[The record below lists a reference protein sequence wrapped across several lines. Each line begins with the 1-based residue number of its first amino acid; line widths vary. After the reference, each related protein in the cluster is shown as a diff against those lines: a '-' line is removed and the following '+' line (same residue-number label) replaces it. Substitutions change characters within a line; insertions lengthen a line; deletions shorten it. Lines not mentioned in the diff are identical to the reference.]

1 MSIETIPVSDIM
13 VRNVKTA
20 EENQSI
26 NAIAKVMSENNI
38 GSVVIL
44 KSNEVQGLSGI
55 ISGIITERDIV
66 RIAGAAQTSSS
77 TTTLLQLTARDIMS
91 KPVVTINAESS
102 IQDAIQS
109 MKLNNI
115 RRLPVVNREG
125 RMVGIIAD
133 KDIFRAII
141 NSQSLAASISENVV
155 IEYRPMYERLSEFV
169 LGEMLLPGDSSHN

>member
-1 MSIETIPVSDIM
+1 MSIESVPVSDIM

-26 NAIAKVMSENNI
+26 NAIAKVMSDNNI
-38 GSVVIL
+38 GSVVIVN
-44 KSNEVQGLSGI
+44 SNEVGGL
-55 ISGIITERDIV
+55 SGIITERDIV
-66 RIAGAAQTSSS
+66 RLAGAVQTSS
-77 TTTLLQLTARDIMS
+77 TLLQLTARDIMS
-91 KPVVTINAESS
+91 KPVITINAESS

-125 RMVGIIAD
+125 EMVGIITD

-141 NSQSLAASISENVV
+141 NNQSLVASISENVT
-155 IEYRPMYERLSEFV
+155 IEYRPVYERFSEFMM
-169 LGEMLLPGDSSHN
+169 GEMLLPRDRGNPN

>member
-1 MSIETIPVSDIM
+1 MSIESVPVYDIM

-26 NAIAKVMSENNI
+26 NAIAKVMGDNNI
-38 GSVVIL
+38 GSVVIV
-44 KSNEVQGLSGI
+44 KSNEVGGLA
-55 ISGIITERDIV
+55 GIITERDIV
-66 RIAGAAQTSSS
+66 RIAGAAQTTSS
-77 TTTLLQLTARDIMS
+77 TLLQLIVRDIMS
-91 KPVVTINAESS
+91 KPVITIDPGSS

-125 RMVGIIAD
+125 KMVGIITD

-141 NSQSLAASISENVV
+141 NNQSLVASISENIT
-155 IEYRPMYERLSEFV
+155 IEYRPIYERLSEFMM
-169 LGEMLLPGDSSHN
+169 GEILLPGGSSNPN

>member
-1 MSIETIPVSDIM
+1 
-13 VRNVKTA
+13 
-20 EENQSI
+20 
-26 NAIAKVMSENNI
+26 
-38 GSVVIL
+38 
-44 KSNEVQGLSGI
+44 
-55 ISGIITERDIV
+55 
-66 RIAGAAQTSSS
+66 
-77 TTTLLQLTARDIMS
+77 MS

-125 RMVGIIAD
+125 MMVGIIAD